1 MIIVKTQNKNK
12 KNEVNEIRDYRG
24 TNKKI
29 TVKASNPNF
38 TIIKYNPNKEATFYN
53 TVLLNKTQYKEYQKE
68 LYKLHKKL
76 FTECIS

>member
-1 MIIVKTQNKNK
+1 MKIIKTHNKNK
-12 KNEVNEIRDYRG
+12 KNEVSEIWDYSGPNR
-24 TNKKI
+24 KI

-38 TIIKYNPNKEATFYN
+38 TIIKYNPNKDATFYN

-76 FTECIS
+76 FEECIS

>member
-1 MIIVKTQNKNK
+1 MIIIKTQNKNK

-38 TIIKYNPNKEATFYN
+38 TIIK
-53 TVLLNKTQYKEYQKE
+53 
-68 LYKLHKKL
+68 
-76 FTECIS
+76 